1 MSSALVLV
9 VDDDTDTREILR
21 VALESNGF
29 RVAAV
34 GGATQALTVL
44 EAQHPDL
51 VLLDLV
57 MPEVDGW
64 WVVQHVAAMPTP
76 PPIVVLSGV
85 ARVAPPTT
93 LRPWLAG
100 YLLKPFHVG
109 RLLRAC
115 EHALKAHEEAH
126 AAAASTRTG
135 TRYTFLSDA
144 TLQRGSGERYE
155 GQLHEVSRGGFRVD
169 VGTDLQVGEDVRL
182 TVRVP
187 WESERI
193 PLMGRVRWGQEGLYG
208 IQATIPAEHG
218 GHVERLLGRPGQ

>member
-21 VALESNGF
+21 VALATSGY
-29 RVAAV
+29 RVVAV
-34 GGATQALTVL
+34 GGATEALVVL
-44 EAQHPDL
+44 ESQHPDL

-64 WVVQHVAAMPTP
+64 WVVQHVAAMPSP
-76 PPIVVLSGV
+76 PPIIVLSGV
-85 ARVAPPTT
+85 ARLPPPTT

-100 YLLKPFHVG
+100 YMLKPFHVG

-115 EHALKAHEEAH
+115 EHALKGH
-126 AAAASTRTG
+126 AAGAAVSTRSG

-144 TLQRGSGERYE
+144 TLQRVSGERYE

-169 VGTDLQVGEDVRL
+169 VATDLQVGEDVRL
-182 TVRVP
+182 SVRVP
-187 WESERI
+187 WEPERI
-193 PLMGRVRWGQEGLYG
+193 PFTGRVRWGQQGLYG
-208 IQATIPAEHG
+208 VQAAVPAEHG
-218 GHVERLLGRPGQ
+218 PHVERLLGRPGQ